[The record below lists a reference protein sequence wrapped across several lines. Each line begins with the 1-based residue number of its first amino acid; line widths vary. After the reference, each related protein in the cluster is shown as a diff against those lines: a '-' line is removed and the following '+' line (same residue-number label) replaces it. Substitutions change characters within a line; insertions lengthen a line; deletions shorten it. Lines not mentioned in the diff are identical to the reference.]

1 MAHDLVIGV
10 DLGGTNVR
18 SAVVGAGGV
27 ISHHAKLSVSGSK
40 SADEV
45 IDHIVTCIGQTMAS
59 CGREEVRGVG
69 VGTPGLIIEE
79 TGTIVYAPNVPGW
92 TDLPLKSLLQQ
103 RLDLP
108 VSIENDANAA
118 AIGEHWV
125 GGGAGYKNLVCIT
138 LGTGVGGAIIMN
150 NQVWRGSNGA
160 GGEVGH
166 TNVIENG
173 AQCGCGAPGCLE
185 AYASAPAIARQA
197 REALQ
202 TGEESA
208 LLTMCHGNP
217 ENITSAMVSRAAQ
230 EGDSVARTVMHR
242 AGTLLGVAVASL
254 TNLLNPEIFVIGGGV
269 INAGDLIFDP
279 IRHEIEKRAYK
290 WSASILKVVP
300 AQLGDDAGIIGAAR
314 YFVITEGDV
323 RNMP

>member
-1 MAHDLVIGV
+1 MARDLVIGV

-18 SAVVGAGGV
+18 SAVVGDGGV
-27 ISHHAKLSVSGSK
+27 ISHHTKLSVAGSK
-40 SADEV
+40 SAEEV
-45 IDHIVTCIGQTMAS
+45 IGHIVTCVGRTMDL
-59 CGREEVRGVG
+59 CGHDRVLGVG

-92 TDLPLKSLLQQ
+92 TDLPLKSLLEE

-125 GGGAGYKNLVCIT
+125 GGGAGYRNMICIT
-138 LGTGVGGAIIMN
+138 LGTGVGGALIMN
-150 NQVWRGSNGA
+150 NEVWRGSNGA

-166 TNVIENG
+166 TTVIENG
-173 AQCGCGAPGCLE
+173 VTCGCGAPGCLE

-197 REALQ
+197 REALE
-202 TGEESA
+202 TGQESA
-208 LLTMCHGNP
+208 LTKMCEGDP
-217 ENITSAMVSRAAQ
+217 ARIDAAMVAQAAQ
-230 EGDSVARTVMHR
+230 AGDAAALGVMHR

-314 YFVITEGDV
+314 YFMISDFGFQISE
-323 RNMP
+323 

>member
-1 MAHDLVIGV
+1 MARDLVIGV

-18 SAVVGAGGV
+18 SAVVGDGGV
-27 ISHHAKLSVSGSK
+27 ISHHTKLSVSGST
-40 SADEV
+40 SANEV
-45 IDHIVTCIGQTMAS
+45 IDHIVACVGQTMAS
-59 CGREEVRGVG
+59 CGRERVRGVG

-79 TGTIVYAPNVPGW
+79 TGTIVFAPNVPGW
-92 TDLPLKSLLQQ
+92 TDLPLKSLLEQ

-108 VSIENDANAA
+108 VMIENDANAA

-125 GGGAGYKNLVCIT
+125 GGGAGYKHLVCIT
-138 LGTGVGGAIIMN
+138 LGTGVGGAIIIN
-150 NQVWRGSNGA
+150 NQVWRGANGA

-166 TNVIENG
+166 TTVIENG
-173 AQCGCGAPGCLE
+173 VLCGCGAPGCLE

-197 REALQ
+197 REALH
-202 TGEESA
+202 TDEESV
-208 LLTMCHGNP
+208 LRTMCGGDP
-217 ENITSAMVSRAAQ
+217 GQITSAMVSQAAQ
-230 EGDSVARTVMHR
+230 EGDAVALAVMHR

-279 IRHEIEKRAYK
+279 IQHEIEKRAYK

-300 AQLGDDAGIIGAAR
+300 ARLGDDAGIIGAAR
-314 YFVITEGDV
+314 CFVISD
-323 RNMP
+323 